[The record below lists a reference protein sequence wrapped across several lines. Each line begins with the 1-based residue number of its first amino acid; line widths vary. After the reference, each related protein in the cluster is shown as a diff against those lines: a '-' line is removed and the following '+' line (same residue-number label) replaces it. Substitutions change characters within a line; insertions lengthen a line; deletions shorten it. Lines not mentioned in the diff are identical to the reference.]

1 MMRSDS
7 DKSQGSPRGGSDS
20 WHNGGRGSEATTHS
34 ATIGLNPLPA
44 SPPARYRTQQ
54 HHDADHPG
62 ASNTEVSLWGRRR
75 GPLGTVQQTPPYPP
89 PQPPHPAH
97 PAHQACLEH
106 QAAPRDDFVF
116 GAFGAALAARI
127 HFPPHRTEPS
137 SNKKTRGRAASQP
150 KHGDNPRVQQRR
162 VTDGTPK
169 LRQISN
175 GSNRSRPI
183 GKPALPPDQPLLDVP
198 MAEGTEP
205 DMLFEA
211 YRDSREFSQRAKD
224 YWLQVGSL
232 HHMFDVFDWWFY
244 RVVDRLERKEYSKIE
259 LDPHEKMLQ
268 RLIAEESAAD
278 KGLPDRDG
286 PGFGLINYFADH
298 MVPKYGFTVEQV
310 ETARNDPTRWER
322 RNARE
327 EKWNDASDGP
337 EQQESWRTKHIEAAR
352 KKWEAKMR
360 AASNP
365 KPKQKRGNQTNLA
378 KREKGPKGS
387 IITKARFD
395 TRNRIGKKGGNA
407 AASRNFNNRKLARR

>member
-1 MMRSDS
+1 MQLPNQSVRVRWTPADASIYPLVHLAAPLKLLALLLTFYAPFCTASSKFLACPSLHKSRMMRSDS

-244 RVVDRLERKEYSKIE
+244 RVRPSATIRLS
-259 LDPHEKMLQ
+259 Q
-268 RLIAEESAAD
+268 RLT
-278 KGLPDRDG
+278 L
-286 PGFGLINYFADH
+286 
-298 MVPKYGFTVEQV
+298 
-310 ETARNDPTRWER
+310 
-322 RNARE
+322 
-327 EKWNDASDGP
+327 
-337 EQQESWRTKHIEAAR
+337 
-352 KKWEAKMR
+352 
-360 AASNP
+360 
-365 KPKQKRGNQTNLA
+365 NL
-378 KREKGPKGS
+378 GS
-387 IITKARFD
+387 R
-395 TRNRIGKKGGNA
+395 
-407 AASRNFNNRKLARR
+407 SS